1 MKKKIAVIVSA
12 VHLALWVALMVL
24 CAAAW
29 IVYDGSGEEPIGAAM
44 TMGIFGVLFVAA
56 ALGVISSVLWLLAM
70 LSIPS
75 EPNIAHKG
83 GRVTAIC
90 LSAAAALLFD
100 ASVAM
105 FIRSEA
111 SMSADISVIL
121 FPIAWLVCLICGSI
135 LLAVFSGKTKAKKI
149 ALTVTAGCRYRFCR
163 DLDHGDMLFQICN
176 PRLITTCGIA
186 V

>member
-90 LSAAAALLFD
+90 LSAAAA
-100 ASVAM
+100 
-105 FIRSEA
+105 
-111 SMSADISVIL
+111 
-121 FPIAWLVCLICGSI
+121 
-135 LLAVFSGKTKAKKI
+135 
-149 ALTVTAGCRYRFCR
+149 
-163 DLDHGDMLFQICN
+163 
-176 PRLITTCGIA
+176 
-186 V
+186 

>member
-1 MKKKIAVIVSA
+1 MKRKIAVIVSA

-70 LSIPS
+70 LSIPF

-149 ALTVTAGCRYRFCR
+149 ALTVTAAVIVSAVTLIMAICYFRFAIPG
-163 DLDHGDMLFQICN
+163 L
-176 PRLITTCGIA
+176 
-186 V
+186 